1 MCIPTQNMP
10 FSPHTH
16 QNLLFVVF
24 LMIVILIGVRWH
36 VIVIFICNYL
46 MVSNAENPFMCL
58 LAICM
63 YSLQNVYP
71 ELPYILIK
79 LFVFWYWFVCA
90 IYIFSILTCL
100 HHIICRYFLP
110 FSEWSFYFTSCLLY
124 YAKVYKFN

>member
-1 MCIPTQNMP
+1 MFSSAVTAPMCIPTQNMP

-36 VIVIFICNYL
+36 AIVILICNYL
-46 MVSNAENPFMCL
+46 MVSNVENPFMCL

-71 ELPYILIK
+71 DLLYILIK
-79 LFVFWYWFVCA
+79 LFFLILICMCCLCILDLNLFVS
-90 IYIFSILTCL
+90 YYLQIFSPIQVGYLFFCG
-100 HHIICRYFLP
+100 
-110 FSEWSFYFTSCLLY
+110 
-124 YAKVYKFN
+124 